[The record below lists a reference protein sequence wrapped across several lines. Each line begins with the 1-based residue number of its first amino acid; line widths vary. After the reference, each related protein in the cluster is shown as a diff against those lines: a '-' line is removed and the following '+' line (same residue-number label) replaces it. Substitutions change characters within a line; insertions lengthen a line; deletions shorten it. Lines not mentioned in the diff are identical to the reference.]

1 MTSDIL
7 PLEARF
13 HAALDALVAQI
24 REDRS
29 VLAAILGGSL
39 SHDTVWERS
48 DIDLVLV
55 TQDDRKAG
63 PGGYTLDADGVH
75 VHAWLIQRAELRRVV
90 DGALHN
96 SFIHAFLAKGRLLYT
111 HDDTLAALMDRVR
124 DVGARDTEIQQLRAG
139 IEALGPLD
147 KAHKWLRTRGDL
159 HYTALWIL
167 YAATPIARLEIVG
180 RRLIA
185 DREVIPQAAKLDP
198 ALFDAIYS
206 GLLDRPKSRAD
217 VEGALA
223 RAAGYIRERA
233 PRLFAPIVEHLRE
246 VGEARSASEIDEHFR
261 RHVGVE
267 GVSLA
272 CEYLAHEGL
281 IGRASVPVRL
291 TKRSNVD
298 VQEMAFHALGD

>member
-1 MTSDIL
+1 MTAPDV
-7 PLEARF
+7 EARY
-13 HAALDALVAQI
+13 HRALDALVAQV

-55 TQDDRKAG
+55 TQDERKSG
-63 PGGYTLDADGVH
+63 PGSYTLSADGVH
-75 VHAWLIQRAELRRVV
+75 VHAWLIQRAELRRIV

-96 SFIHAFLAKGRLLYT
+96 SFIHAFLAKGRLLYS
-111 HDDTLAALMDRVR
+111 HDDTLAELMARVR
-124 DVGARDTEIQQLRAG
+124 DIGERDTELQLLRAG

-147 KAHKWLRTRGDL
+147 KAHKWLATRGDL

-198 ALFDAIYS
+198 ALFDTIYT
-206 GLLDRPKSRAD
+206 GLLDRPKSRDA
-217 VEGALA
+217 VQAALDT
-223 RAAGYIRERA
+223 AAGYVRARA
-233 PRLFAPIVEHLRE
+233 PRLFAPIVAHLRE
-246 VGEARSASEIDEHFR
+246 VGEARSATEIDDHFR

-281 IGRASVPVRL
+281 IGRASTPVKL
-291 TKRSNVD
+291 TKRSNVE
-298 VQEMAFHALGD
+298 VQELAFYSLSD

>member
-1 MTSDIL
+1 MTENTL

-13 HAALDALVAQI
+13 RAALDALVAQI

-55 TQDDRKAG
+55 TQDDKKAG

-75 VHAWLIQRAELRRVV
+75 VHAWLIQRSELRRVV

-96 SFIHAFLAKGRLLYT
+96 SFVHSFLAKGRLLYT
-111 HDDTLAALMDRVR
+111 HDDTLAALMERVR
-124 DVGARDTEIQQLRAG
+124 DVGARDTELQLLRAG
-139 IEALGPLD
+139 IEVLGPLD
-147 KAHKWLRTRGDL
+147 KARKWIRTRGDL

-185 DREVIPQAAKLDP
+185 DREVIPQAAKLNP
-198 ALFDAIYS
+198 ALFDVIYT
-206 GLLDRPKSRAD
+206 GLLDRPKTRES
-217 VEGALA
+217 VEAALDLVV
-223 RAAGYIRERA
+223 GYVRERA
-233 PRLFAPIVEHLRE
+233 PSLFAPVVEHLRE
-246 VGEARSASEIDEHFR
+246 VGEARSATEIDEHFR
-261 RHVGVE
+261 RHLGVE
-267 GVSLA
+267 HVSAA

-281 IGRASVPVRL
+281 VGRASAPVKL
-291 TKRSNVD
+291 TKRSNVE
-298 VQEMAFHALGD
+298 VQEMAFYALGD